1 MNTGPNGAAPPDEYL
16 DSPGWHV
23 YHGTGEAAS
32 APIAEL
38 PEPPPWRRFNGTG
51 AVIRP
56 DDDSAEVNR
65 RIGALSTIPR
75 KPQPLEVITVNAAI
89 YLRRPLLVTGFPGT
103 GKSSLAYLIA
113 RELGL
118 GPVLRWPVTSRTV
131 LKDGLY
137 LYDAIGRVQAAAS
150 RTPGDDG
157 EYDLGDY
164 VHLGP
169 LGTAL
174 LPFDLPRVLLIDELD
189 KGDIDLPNDLLN
201 VFEEGEYDIPELVR
215 LARKQPEVTVFTAD
229 RGGSATVRDGV
240 VRCRQFPIVI
250 ITSNGER
257 EFPPAFLRRCLKLH
271 FEPPDFDQLGG
282 MVAAH
287 LGDAEGV
294 DLARLIADFLERS
307 AQLGGLSS
315 DQLLN
320 AVHLATQL
328 ATSGSYQ
335 LDQDWNKLL
344 TAIWHPLSSEVG

>member
-1 MNTGPNGAAPPDEYL
+1 MSSDPTG
-16 DSPGWHV
+16 WQV
-23 YHGTGEAAS
+23 YRGTGDAAES
-32 APIAEL
+32 PIAAL
-38 PEPPPWRRFNGTG
+38 PEPPPWRRFTGTG
-51 AVIRP
+51 EATRP
-56 DDDSAEVNR
+56 DDDGAEVHR
-65 RIGALSTIPR
+65 RIGALPRTPR
-75 KPQPLEVITVNAAI
+75 KPQPLEVLMVNAAI
-89 YLRRPLLVTGFPGT
+89 CLRRPLLVTGDPGT
-103 GKSSLAYLIA
+103 GKSSLAYLIS

-118 GPVLRWPVTSRTV
+118 GPTLRWPITSRTA

-150 RTPGDDG
+150 REAG
-157 EYDLGDY
+157 EGESGVGDY

-215 LARKQPEVTVFTAD
+215 LARKQADVPVFTAD
-229 RGGSATVRDGV
+229 RGGSAVVRNGA

-257 EFPPAFLRRCLKLH
+257 EFPPAFLRRCLRLH
-271 FEPPDFDQLGG
+271 FEAPDFDQLGG

-287 LGDAEGV
+287 LGETEGV

-307 AQLGGLSS
+307 AQLGGLAS

-320 AVHLATQL
+320 AVHLAAQL

-335 LDQDWNKLL
+335 PDQDWNKLL